1 MTAASQAAIKRRLEA
16 AALACSQ
23 RGSRL
28 TLLRRAVLELIL
40 NAEGPVTAYQL
51 LDQLKKKH
59 KGAAPPTI
67 YRALDFL
74 LDNELIHKVESLSAF
89 IPCID
94 AGNHSLSVQLPNS
107 RSRRFRRR
115 STGPPRGKVF
125 DPAARSSKSRESAR
139 LARPRRPERGPFAPL
154 PWSIFRRSGHRFGA
168 ESATRPRNPEHVPMP
183 LDRNMLWY
191 SAPTL
196 WRCAAA

>member
-1 MTAASQAAIKRRLEA
+1 MTATNQAAIKRRLEA

-40 NAEGPVTAYQL
+40 KAEGPVTAYQL

-94 AGNHSLSVQLPNS
+94 AGNHSLSVQFLIC
-107 RSRRFRRR
+107 RRCGTVAELEE
-115 STGPPRGKVF
+115 STVSE
-125 DPAARSSKSRESAR
+125 A
-139 LARPRRPERGPFAPL
+139 
-154 PWSIFRRSGHRFGA
+154 
-168 ESATRPRNPEHVPMP
+168 
-183 LDRNMLWY
+183 LDR
-191 SAPTL
+191 
-196 WRCAAA
+196 AAAKQGFRPGSTIVEVQGICSACSTQAS

>member
-1 MTAASQAAIKRRLEA
+1 MAVQGRAAIKRRLDA
-16 AALACSQ
+16 AVLACAQ

-28 TLLRRAVLELIL
+28 TILRRAVLELIL
-40 NAEGPVTAYQL
+40 MAEGPVTAYQL

-94 AGNHSLSVQLPNS
+94 AGNHSLSVQFLIC
-107 RSRRFRRR
+107 RRCGTVAELEE
-115 STGPPRGKVF
+115 STVSEALDRA
-125 DPAARSSKSRESAR
+125 AARQGF
-139 LARPRRPERGPFAPL
+139 RPGSTIVEVQGL
-154 PWSIFRRSGHRFGA
+154 
-168 ESATRPRNPEHVPMP
+168 
-183 LDRNMLWY
+183 
-191 SAPTL
+191 
-196 WRCAAA
+196 CAACSTQAS

>member
-1 MTAASQAAIKRRLEA
+1 MAVKGRAAIKRRLDA
-16 AALACSQ
+16 AVLACAQ

-28 TLLRRAVLELIL
+28 TVLRRAVLELIL
-40 NAEGPVTAYQL
+40 MAEGPVTAYQL

-94 AGNHSLSVQLPNS
+94 AGNHSLSVQFLIC
-107 RSRRFRRR
+107 RRCGTVAELEE
-115 STGPPRGKVF
+115 STVSEALDRA
-125 DPAARSSKSRESAR
+125 AARQGF
-139 LARPRRPERGPFAPL
+139 RPGSTIVEVQGL
-154 PWSIFRRSGHRFGA
+154 
-168 ESATRPRNPEHVPMP
+168 
-183 LDRNMLWY
+183 
-191 SAPTL
+191 
-196 WRCAAA
+196 CAACSTQAS